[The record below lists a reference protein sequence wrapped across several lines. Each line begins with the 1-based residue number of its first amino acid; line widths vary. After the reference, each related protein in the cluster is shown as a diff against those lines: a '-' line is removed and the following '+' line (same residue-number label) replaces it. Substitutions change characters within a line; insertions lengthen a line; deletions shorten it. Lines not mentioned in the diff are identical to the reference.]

1 MGTAAETPFP
11 NQPPPYA
18 DRNLYTDDVAL
29 KDALVREGGA
39 WAEDAVAEWGATL
52 GTAAVLAHG
61 DTANRHPPELATHDA
76 RGERIDEVR
85 FHPAWHELMR
95 LATTAGVHCLPWNDA
110 RPGAQVAR
118 GAMVHLHAQ
127 VENGT
132 QCPLTMTYA
141 SVPAL
146 RRAAA
151 ALPQLERDWLPK
163 ILARDY
169 DTRAVPVAAKRS
181 ALIGMGMTER
191 QGGSDVRSN
200 RTRAVPAE
208 DGAVRLT
215 GHKWFFSAPQCDAH
229 LVLAQDDVGLGCFL
243 LPRVLPDGG
252 KNTIRINRLK
262 DKLGNRSNASAEVEF
277 DAALAWPIGEGG
289 RGIATIL
296 EMVQHTRLDCVL
308 ATAGMM
314 RAALARAIHH
324 ARHRVAF
331 GRTLATQPLMQEVL
345 ADIALE
351 SEAATA
357 LALRLARAYDAP
369 EGHPERA
376 LARLVTPA
384 AKYWVCKRGPALAAE
399 AMEALGGNG
408 YVEESGLP
416 RLYREMP
423 VNSIWEGSGNVMCL
437 DVVRAARREPDGV
450 AALAALLD
458 EARNVNSVY
467 DAFVAALLREL
478 AALAD
483 ETAVARRIAQGI
495 ATAVAA
501 SLLLRNAPAPV
512 ADAYCAT
519 RLAPVAFGGGAF
531 GATPLRGGDAAP
543 IVARALPD

>member
-1 MGTAAETPFP
+1 
-11 NQPPPYA
+11 
-18 DRNLYTDDVAL
+18 
-29 KDALVREGGA
+29 
-39 WAEDAVAEWGATL
+39 
-52 GTAAVLAHG
+52 
-61 DTANRHPPELATHDA
+61 
-76 RGERIDEVR
+76 
-85 FHPAWHELMR
+85 
-95 LATTAGVHCLPWNDA
+95 
-110 RPGAQVAR
+110 
-118 GAMVHLHAQ
+118 
-127 VENGT
+127 
-132 QCPLTMTYA
+132 
-141 SVPAL
+141 
-146 RRAAA
+146 
-151 ALPQLERDWLPK
+151 
-163 ILARDY
+163 
-169 DTRAVPVAAKRS
+169 
-181 ALIGMGMTER
+181 
-191 QGGSDVRSN
+191 
-200 RTRAVPAE
+200 
-208 DGAVRLT
+208 
-215 GHKWFFSAPQCDAH
+215 
-229 LVLAQDDVGLGCFL
+229 
-243 LPRVLPDGG
+243 
-252 KNTIRINRLK
+252 
-262 DKLGNRSNASAEVEF
+262 
-277 DAALAWPIGEGG
+277 
-289 RGIATIL
+289 
-296 EMVQHTRLDCVL
+296 MVQHTRLDCVL

-357 LALRLARAYDAP
+357 LALRLARAYDAR

-531 GATPLRGGDAAP
+531 GAAPLRGGDAAP